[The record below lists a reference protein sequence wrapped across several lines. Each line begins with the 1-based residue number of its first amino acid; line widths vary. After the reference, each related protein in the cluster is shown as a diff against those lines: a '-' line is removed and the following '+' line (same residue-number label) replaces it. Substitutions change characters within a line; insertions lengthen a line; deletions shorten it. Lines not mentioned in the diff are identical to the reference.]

1 MNPYKTLF
9 VLFLFVAMSFGFGYR
24 NYVQTKQEIV
34 SDLNQ
39 ALQRSVMQNMDF
51 WVNRDSIY
59 TYTRLQ
65 EMMEAPVT
73 VSSSNRFFTNAL
85 SLPKLKEISGL
96 SLHILKK
103 GEQGDHLPEKC
114 LVSDTLLLLTPAGM
128 ASSDLVLSF
137 RGYARCSN
145 AMIFSLSDQRMS
157 SLLFLAALLWGVI
170 SYAWFVRRNKAVGLP
185 DSGEKELIRFGN
197 LTLSCEENCFYNEQQ
212 EELKFTP
219 LQYALMEMFYLS
231 SSHKLLKTDIC
242 ESLWPG
248 KENADE
254 TLYTLIRRLK
264 PVVEEQ
270 SNLKITTDRGRAYA
284 LELKA

>member
-85 SLPKLKEISGL
+85 SLPKLKEVSGL